1 MDNIYT
7 LAKRELKQLVN
18 QTPGTPT
25 PNDHITVI
33 ILAHGNSVGQIAL
46 AIAMFIRKTSSA
58 RSNHILTL
66 VLQLSQTLTTLRL
79 PNGKARSFPLEMLAM
94 TTPQVLLGVVQQQ
107 HCPIT
112 IDGLHRRTPS
122 HRSRRHGS
130 IFITHVLKTANPD
143 ASIKVHTVETK
154 QLVVGNTLSVHGKP

>member
-25 PNDHITVI
+25 PNDRIIVI
-33 ILAHGNSVGQIAL
+33 ILAHGNSVGLIAL

-79 PNGKARSFPLEMLAM
+79 PNGKAPLEVLAM
-94 TTPQVLLGVVQQQ
+94 TTPQVRLGILQPQ
-107 HCPIT
+107 HCPIIT
-112 IDGLHRRTPS
+112 IDKTPWD
-122 HRSRRHGS
+122 RRHGS
-130 IFITHVLKTANPD
+130 LFITHVLISKWKSLQA
-143 ASIKVHTVETK
+143 ACVSIFELGRKISQTD
-154 QLVVGNTLSVHGKP
+154 SPFP